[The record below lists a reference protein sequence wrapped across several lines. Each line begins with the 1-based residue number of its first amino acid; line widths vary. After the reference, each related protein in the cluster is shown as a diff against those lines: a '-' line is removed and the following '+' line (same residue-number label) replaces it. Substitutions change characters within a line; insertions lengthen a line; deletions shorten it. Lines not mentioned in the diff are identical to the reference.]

1 MCLHSASQ
9 ASSSVVKTLKLLAST
24 FLIAAETY
32 QRGAGAVVL
41 LVRQSGNAGTL
52 VVVQAR
58 VSPSTFTLREALIQQ
73 QQEQQAAVASLAVL
87 PGCNRT
93 ADMHYEFVVGLPQ
106 TPWQAC
112 PQAVSHA
119 LHNMSAGIGADC
131 FHAHCIHA
139 CPWTPLTAAASRTT
153 LWLLMLEGPQVRT
166 PKQCCC

>member
-9 ASSSVVKTLKLLAST
+9 ASSSVVKTLKLLAIT

-41 LVRQSGNAGTL
+41 LVRQSGNDGTL

-58 VSPSTFTLREALIQQ
+58 VSPSTFALREALIEQ

-93 ADMHYEFVVGLPQ
+93 ADMQYEFVVGLHVPQ
-106 TPWQAC
+106 TLWQTC
-112 PQAVSHA
+112 PQAVGHA
-119 LHNMSAGIGADC
+119 LRKTFAGIEADC
-131 FHAHCIHA
+131 FHSH
-139 CPWTPLTAAASRTT
+139 
-153 LWLLMLEGPQVRT
+153 
-166 PKQCCC
+166 